1 LEPSVVAE
9 KFDVIVVGAGLA
21 GTAAAY
27 TLAKAGAKVVLL
39 ERGDYPGSKNVM
51 GGILYRQP
59 IEKIIPGWWREAPVE
74 RPITEQ
80 RVWALTEDS
89 MVTLGYK
96 SQRFNEEPYNA
107 FSVLRARFD
116 KWFADKAVDAGA
128 VLITE
133 TVAEDV
139 LRENGQIVGVR
150 TNREEGELRA
160 NVVIAADGVNSL
172 LSQRVGLHGEWPPD
186 RVAMGVKE
194 IIQLGSRTVDER
206 FGLENNEGVAIEL
219 FGDATAGM
227 MGYGFIYTNKDTL
240 SVGVGV
246 MLSGLI
252 ERKMNPNQLLER
264 FKAHPMVRRLLEGGE
279 AKEYMAHLIPE
290 GGWPEM
296 PRLFTGGYLV
306 AGDAAMMVNGLF
318 REGSNFAAISGKLAA
333 QTALDALQRGDFSA
347 RSLASYVDRLEDSFI
362 AQDLSGYSRISRYAH
377 NNPDLFTVY
386 PELLANAVHELMTVD
401 SMPKRLKMLDVLRH
415 ARQKRPILSLAK
427 DVAGA
432 LRAIP

>member
-1 LEPSVVAE
+1 MVAE
-9 KFDVIVVGAGLA
+9 NFDVIVVGAGLA

-59 IEKIIPGWWREAPVE
+59 MEKIIPGWWREAPIE
-74 RPITEQ
+74 RPISEQ

-116 KWFADKAVDAGA
+116 KWFADKAVEAGA

-139 LRENGQIVGVR
+139 LRENGRIVGVR
-150 TNREEGELRA
+150 TNREDGELLA

-186 RVAMGVKE
+186 RVAIAVKE
-194 IIQLGSRTVDER
+194 IIQLGSKAVEDR
-206 FGLENNEGVAIEL
+206 FLLENGEGVAIEL
-219 FGDATAGM
+219 FGDATKGM

-246 MLSGLI
+246 LLSDLI
-252 ERKMNPNQLLER
+252 ARKMNPNQLLEG
-264 FKAHPMVRRLLEGGE
+264 FKAHPMVRRLLQDGE
-279 AKEYMAHLIPE
+279 VKEYMAHLIPE
-290 GGWPEM
+290 GGWAEIP
-296 PRLFTGGYLV
+296 PVYTDGYLV

-333 QTALDALQRGDFSA
+333 QTALEALDRGDFSA
-347 RSLASYVDRLEDSFI
+347 RTMRGYVERLEDSFI
-362 AQDLSGYSRISRYAH
+362 VQDLSGYSRVSRYAH
-377 NNPDLFTVY
+377 EHPDLFTVY

-415 ARQKRPILSLAK
+415 ARQRRPLLSLAK

-432 LRAIP
+432 LRAMP

>member
-1 LEPSVVAE
+1 MVAE
-9 KFDVIVVGAGLA
+9 QFDVIVVGAGLA

-39 ERGDYPGSKNVM
+39 ERGDYPGSKNLM

-59 IEKIIPGWWREAPVE
+59 MEKIIPGWWREAPIE

-80 RVWALTEDS
+80 RVWSLTDDS

-107 FSVLRARFD
+107 FTVLRARFD
-116 KWFADKAVDAGA
+116 KWFADKAVEAGA

-150 TNREEGELRA
+150 TNREDGDLRA
-160 NVVIAADGVNSL
+160 HVVIAADGVNSL

-194 IIQLGSRTVDER
+194 IIQLGTRAIDDR
-206 FGLENNEGVAIEL
+206 FALENGEGLAIEL
-219 FGDATAGM
+219 VGDATAGM

-246 MLSGLI
+246 MLSDLI

-279 AKEYMAHLIPE
+279 VKEYMAHLIPE
-290 GGWPEM
+290 GGWPEV
-296 PRLFTGGYLV
+296 PRVYTGGYLV
-306 AGDAAMMVNGLF
+306 TGDAAMMVNGLF
-318 REGSNFAAISGKLAA
+318 REGSNFAAVSGKLAA
-333 QTALDALQRGDFSA
+333 QTALEALERGDFSA
-347 RSLASYVDRLEDSFI
+347 RAMARYVERLEDSFI
-362 AQDLSGYSRISRYAH
+362 VQDLAGYNRVSRFAH
-377 NNPDLFTVY
+377 EHPDMFTVY

-401 SMPKRLKMLDVLRH
+401 SMPKRLKLLDVLRH
-415 ARQKRPILSLAK
+415 ARQRRPLLTLAK

>member
-1 LEPSVVAE
+1 LIAE
-9 KFDVIVVGAGLA
+9 TFDVVVVGAGLA

-27 TLAKAGAKVVLL
+27 TLAKAGAKVALI

-59 IEKIIPGWWREAPVE
+59 LEKIIPGWWRSAPVE

-89 MVTLGYK
+89 MVTFGYK

-107 FSVLRARFD
+107 FTVLRARFD
-116 KWFADKAVDAGA
+116 KWFADQAVAAGA
-128 VLITE
+128 VLVTE
-133 TVAEDV
+133 TVVEDV

-150 TNREEGELRA
+150 TNRADGDLRA
-160 NVVIAADGVNSL
+160 HVVIAADGVNSL

-194 IIQLGSRTVDER
+194 IIQMGRQTIEDR
-206 FGLENNEGVAIEL
+206 FGLENGEGTAIEL
-219 FGDATAGM
+219 FGEATKGL
-227 MGYGFIYTNKDTL
+227 MGYGFIYTNRDTL

-246 MLSGLI
+246 MLSDLI
-252 ERKMNPNQLLER
+252 AHKLNPNQLLED

-279 AKEYMAHLIPE
+279 SKEYMAHLIPE
-290 GGWPEM
+290 GGWPEI
-296 PRLFTGGYLV
+296 PRLYTGGYLV
-306 AGDAAMMVNGLF
+306 VGDAAMMVNGLF

-333 QTALDALQRGDFSA
+333 QTALEALERGDFSA
-347 RSLASYVDRLEDSFI
+347 RQMSTYVDRLQDSFI
-362 AQDLSGYSRISRYAH
+362 VQDLVGYSRVSRFAH
-377 NNPDLFTVY
+377 EHPELFTVY
-386 PELLANAVHELMTVD
+386 PRLLADAVHELMTVD
-401 SMPKRLKMLDVLRH
+401 SVPKRLKLLDVLRH
-415 ARQKRPILSLAK
+415 ARRRRPLLALAK

-432 LRAIP
+432 LRALP

>member
-1 LEPSVVAE
+1 LEAE

-27 TLAKAGAKVVLL
+27 TLAKAGVKVLLL
-39 ERGDYPGSKNVM
+39 ERGDFPGSKNVM

-59 IEKIIPGWWREAPVE
+59 MEKVIPGWWREAPVE
-74 RPITEQ
+74 RPISEQ

-89 MVTLGYK
+89 AVTLGYK

-107 FSVLRARFD
+107 FTVLRARFD
-116 KWFADKAVDAGA
+116 KWFAEQAVAAGA
-128 VLITE
+128 VLVTE

-139 LRENGQIVGVR
+139 LRDNGQVVGVR
-150 TNREEGELRA
+150 TNRADGELRA
-160 NVVIAADGVNSL
+160 SVVIAADGVNSL

-186 RVAMGVKE
+186 RVAIAVKE
-194 IIQLGSRTVDER
+194 IIQLTREKVEDR
-206 FGLENNEGVAIEL
+206 FGLENGEGTAIEL
-219 FGDATAGM
+219 FGEATRGM
-227 MGYGFIYTNKDTL
+227 MGYGFIYTNRDTL

-246 MLSGLI
+246 LLSQLI
-252 ERKMNPNQLLER
+252 ERKVNPNELLEG
-264 FKAHPMVRRLLEGGE
+264 FKQHPMVRRLLEGGE

-290 GGWPEM
+290 GGWAEVP
-296 PRLFTGGYLV
+296 PVYTGGYLV

-333 QTALDALQRGDFSA
+333 QTALAALERGDFSA
-347 RSLASYVDRLEDSFI
+347 RSMAGYVERLNESFI
-362 AQDLSGYSRISRYAH
+362 VRDLAGYSRVSRFAH
-377 NNPDLFTVY
+377 EHPDLFTVY
-386 PELLANAVHELMTVD
+386 PGLLANAAHELMTVD
-401 SMPKRLKMLDVLRH
+401 SIPKRLKLLDVLRQ
-415 ARQKRPILSLAK
+415 ARRRRPLLAVAK